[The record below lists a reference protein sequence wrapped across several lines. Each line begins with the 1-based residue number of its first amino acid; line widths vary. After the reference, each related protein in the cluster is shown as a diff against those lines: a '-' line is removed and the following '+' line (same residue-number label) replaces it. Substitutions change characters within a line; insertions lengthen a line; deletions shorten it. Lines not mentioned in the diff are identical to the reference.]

1 MTPGQPSH
9 RRLSDVTRAY
19 RVQALCSGVSAITF
33 AQRLADAYHAG
44 TDVHDRVIEFHVG
57 TTADGQIRAMKLNA
71 KTVERLASGDIRF
84 PLDLVDAWAEALG
97 ARLGLEFRRELARGL
112 GFLGAEPP
120 TRAGPA
126 SDIGTLVAD
135 FGETMRALAPLLAD
149 GRIDADDCPTLI
161 RTALREGADLM
172 AAWATV
178 QARLQAAMPQGSVP
192 A

>member
-1 MTPGQPSH
+1 MTPGAQSHSTASHVARDFH
-9 RRLSDVTRAY
+9 RRALLS
-19 RVQALCSGVSAITF
+19 GMSAITF
-33 AQRLADAYHAG
+33 AQRLADAYHAA
-44 TDVHDRVIEFHVG
+44 TPLPDRVIELHAG
-57 TTADGQIRAMKLNA
+57 TTADAQLRAMKQNA
-71 KTVERLASGDIRF
+71 TTVSRLVSGAIRF

-120 TRAGPA
+120 TQAWPA